1 MKRFLFALLLFP
13 ALAGAASDDAQ
24 TAKTLTGI
32 VGALTAQQQY
42 MNAVTDYCGGKY
54 PNLRN
59 MAVRTRRDWP
69 QHYQQALANIPL
81 AKKRI
86 VSIVA
91 AGGKDPDET
100 RANLD
105 RMLEANAKAATKTM
119 MDRLKHGLDESTD
132 CMRMLTGFSAG
143 AELDLDVLYEDQMS
157 LLKSLR

>member
-1 MKRFLFALLLFP
+1 MKRFLLVFLLFP
-13 ALAGAASDDAQ
+13 TLAGAAPDDAQ

-32 VGALTAQQQY
+32 VGAITAQRQY
-42 MNAVTDYCGGKY
+42 MNEVTGYCGGKY

-59 MAVRTRRDWP
+59 MAARTRRDWP
-69 QHYQQALANIPL
+69 EHYEKALANIPL
-81 AKKRI
+81 AKQRI

-91 AGGKDPDET
+91 ASGKDPDET

-105 RMLEANAKAATKTM
+105 RMLAANAKAATETM

-132 CMRMLTGFSAG
+132 CMRLLTGFSAG
-143 AELDLDVLYEDQMS
+143 AELDLDVLYEDQMN